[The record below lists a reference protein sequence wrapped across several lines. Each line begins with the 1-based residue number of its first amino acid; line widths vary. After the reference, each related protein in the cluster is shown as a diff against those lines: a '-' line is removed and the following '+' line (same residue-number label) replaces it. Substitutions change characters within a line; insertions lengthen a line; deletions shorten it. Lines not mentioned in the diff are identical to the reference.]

1 MPSYNKKDYKE
12 SNVNY
17 LNKDFSSLKQSLINY
32 AKSYFPNTYR
42 DFNETSPG
50 MMLLEMNAYVGD
62 VLSFYIDQQH
72 REMLLPLAEER
83 RSILNLAKM
92 FGYNVKPI
100 IPATTEITFRQTLD
114 AASDASKIDYNTGGV
129 FESGIKLSANVDS
142 TIIFETLDITDF
154 TITGSDD
161 TNSANITQTDDATGL
176 ATQYTISRKVKAV
189 SGETKTKTFTIGVP
203 TKFLKLTLD
212 DTNVIDIIS
221 CIDSNGQNW
230 YEVDFLAQDK
240 VPIETHYTNDVT
252 RINTND
258 SNVVDAYFDTAGNR
272 VTTDVAVPYSLTY
285 RSTTKR
291 FTRETN
297 QDNTT
302 SLVFGNG
309 VLNKGQ
315 SIDSDFLDLEQVG
328 ITVPGQSNNLD
339 SSIDP
344 LLGDEYASLGETPN
358 NTTLTITYRVGG
370 GIKSNVPSGT
380 ITTIENQTRISGQG
394 SILDANNEK
403 PAVGGKD
410 EETIEEIKEQTKAF
424 FTTQNRCV
432 TKEDYEARVLNIPPK
447 FGNIAKVYV
456 SRVDTTQVFRETT
469 TDIIDTVTQNVAS
482 LNEVQ
487 SSYLVSTLHSDA
499 FTQYATTNESGETI
513 YNGVPETLRSIL
525 DSQISF
531 NNNLVNTIPT
541 YTNNITNQIGLLP
554 ENPALTLGSIDV
566 SILAYDNNK
575 NLVGNPIAGTTGF
588 EDLTDGI
595 PILLQN
601 NIKNYLSNFKILT
614 DDVNIKDGH
623 VINFGVFFDV
633 VSHKFANKSEVKLL
647 CIEKIKDYFKIEKMQ
662 FSQPIYLSQL
672 EYELMDVDGVRA
684 VNYVTI
690 SQTDDYNAGGAGQT
704 FPGDQNLFTYQ
715 YDTDNN
721 TILTPSTGGS
731 GTPGYGWFYDFEN
744 ALTNGTILPP
754 HPDNPGVFELKNP
767 NQNIKGV
774 VR

>member
-1 MPSYNKKDYKE
+1 MPSYNRKDFKQ

-17 LNKDFSSLKQSLINY
+17 LNKDFNSLKQSLINY

-83 RSILNLAKM
+83 RSVLNLAKM
-92 FGYNVKPI
+92 FGYKVKPI
-100 IPATTEITFRQTLD
+100 IPATTELSFRQTVD
-114 AASDASKIDYNTGGV
+114 AADDASKIDYQTSGV
-129 FESGIKLSANVDS
+129 FNSGIQVASNIDS
-142 TIIFETLDITDF
+142 SIVFETLDIVDF
-154 TITGSDD
+154 SITGSDD
-161 TNSANITQTDDATGL
+161 TDGNRISENDASTGL
-176 ATQYTISRKVKAV
+176 ATKYTISRKVKAV
-189 SGETKTKTFTIGVP
+189 SGETKTKTFNVGVP
-203 TKFLKLTLD
+203 TKFLKLTLE

-221 CIDSNGQNW
+221 CKDANGNNW

-240 VPIETHYTNDVT
+240 VPIETHYTNDDT
-252 RINTND
+252 RASNT
-258 SNVVDAYFDTAGNR
+258 SGDAYFDTSGNR
-272 VTTDVAVPYSLTY
+272 VITDVAIPYSLTY

-309 VLNKGQ
+309 ILNNGQ
-315 SIDSDFLDLEQVG
+315 TIDGQFLDLEQVG
-328 ITVPGQSNNLD
+328 IVVPGQANSLQN
-339 SSIDP
+339 SINP
-344 LLGDEYASLGETPN
+344 LLGDEYSTLGETPN
-358 NTTLTITYRVGG
+358 NTTMTITYRVGG
-370 GIKSNVPSGT
+370 GISSNVPAGALTS
-380 ITTIENQTRISGQG
+380 IVNSSRISGQG
-394 SILDANNEK
+394 TLLDVTNDK

-456 SRVDTTQVFRETT
+456 SRVDTTQVFGETT
-469 TDIIDTVTQNVAS
+469 TDIIETVSENVAS

-487 SSYLVSTLHSDA
+487 SRYSVNSLISEA
-499 FTQYATTNESGETI
+499 FQAYATTNESGNTI
-513 YNGVPETLRSIL
+513 YNGVPESLRSSIE
-525 DSQISF
+525 SSINF
-531 NNNLVNTIPT
+531 NTNLVNNIPT

-566 SILAYDNNK
+566 FVLAYNNTK

-595 PILLQN
+595 PVLLQN

-623 VINFGVFFDV
+623 IINFGVFFDV
-633 VSHKFANKSEVKLL
+633 VSHKYANKNEVKLL

-662 FSQPIYLSQL
+662 FSQPIYVSQL
-672 EYELMDVDGVRA
+672 EYELMDIDGVRA

-690 SQTDDYNAGGAGQT
+690 SQTSDYNTTGGADFG
-704 FPGDQNLFTYQ
+704 QNLYTYQ
-715 YDTDNN
+715 FDTE
-721 TILTPSTGGS
+721 TGGIQ
-731 GTPGYGWFYDFEN
+731 TPDNGGNGVNGYGWYYDFQT